1 MNKNLDNSELFCIL
15 VKTKRRRMASKLK
28 RMMGNNAHWTINKH
42 LVQSIGLSETLVL
55 QHLIDWSDYHKSGEI
70 FQTYEQ
76 MIEQLTL
83 SEYAIKQSVKKLK
96 ELNLISVERKG
107 VGYKNYYLLHE
118 DEIYHILQ
126 SPTSQMNSPHQSEV
140 TSDNTNSTMSG
151 SEINSL
157 KGEMGGAINKNIT
170 NKNVLGNKVAKKNV
184 VKQEAS
190 VSSYDSPD
198 GKLEVSP
205 IKYSANKMDEFHNI
219 FNDFQ

>member
-1 MNKNLDNSELFCIL
+1 
-15 VKTKRRRMASKLK
+15 MASKLK

-140 TSDNTNSTMSG
+140 TSDNTNSTMSQVEFTSLDHTKSTMSG

-157 KGEMGGAINKNIT
+157 KGEVGGAINKNIT

-190 VSSYDSPD
+190 VSSNDSPD

-205 IKYSANKMDEFHNI
+205 IKYSADKMNEFYDI
-219 FNDFQ
+219 FNDVQ

>member
-1 MNKNLDNSELFCIL
+1 
-15 VKTKRRRMASKLK
+15 MAGKLK

-140 TSDNTNSTMSG
+140 TSDNTNSTMSQVEFTSLDHTKSTMSG

-157 KGEMGGAINKNIT
+157 KGEVGGAINKNIT

-205 IKYSANKMDEFHNI
+205 IKYSANKMDEFHDI
-219 FNDFQ
+219 FNDVQ

>member
-1 MNKNLDNSELFCIL
+1 
-15 VKTKRRRMASKLK
+15 MASKLK

-42 LVQSIGLSETLVL
+42 LVKRIGLSETLVL

-83 SEYAIKQSVKKLK
+83 SEYTIKQSVKKLK

-107 VGYKNYYLLHE
+107 VGYKNYYLLNE

-140 TSDNTNSTMSG
+140 TSDNTNSTMSQVEFTSLDHTKSTMSD
-151 SEINSL
+151 SEITSL
-157 KGEMGGAINKNIT
+157 KGEMGGAINKKVI
-170 NKNVLGNKVAKKNV
+170 NKNVLGNKVSRNNV

-190 VSSYDSPD
+190 VSSNDSPD
-198 GKLEVSP
+198 GKIELPFSGYNQEAMDAF
-205 IKYSANKMDEFHNI
+205 YSVFDDNK
-219 FNDFQ
+219 